1 MGLGKETFQS
11 LKIRNKLSIAI
22 PASLVSDTPH
32 LREKTLKVG
41 LVGRAAAIFRVDE
54 IIVFPDVPR
63 ADQRDDAELIAT
75 ILSYMETP
83 QYLRKHL
90 FKIRPELRYAGILPP
105 LRTPHH
111 PLSDRIKFLTLGER
125 REGVVVSSV
134 KHGILVD
141 IGVEKPALVPNVR
154 ILVNARVTVK
164 ITELEKGL
172 KAALVSNSEIEDYWG
187 YRVKVSNTPLG
198 RFLKEHPFDLIVA
211 TSRRG
216 APFTEVSDGL
226 TRRWEKSNT
235 VLVIFGAPTQG
246 LYEIT
251 AREGINLE
259 EVAHFVVNTIP
270 HQGTETVRTEEAIYA
285 TLAILNLLVNYS
297 FKNN

>member
-1 MGLGKETFQS
+1 MGLGKETFLS
-11 LKIRNKLSIAI
+11 SKRRVKLSVAI
-22 PASLVSDTPH
+22 PTSLVSDVPH

-54 IIVFPDVPR
+54 IIVFPDILG
-63 ADQRDDAELIAT
+63 ADQRRDAELIAA

-83 QYLRKHL
+83 QYLRKRL

-111 PLSDRIKFLTLGER
+111 PLSDRIKDLTPGER
-125 REGVVVSSV
+125 REGVVVSQV
-134 KHGILVD
+134 KDGVLVD
-141 IGVEKPALVPNVR
+141 VGVEQPALVPNLR
-154 ILVNARVTVK
+154 IPVNTRVTVK
-164 ITELEKGL
+164 ITKL
-172 KAALVSNSEIEDYWG
+172 KRGPKAILVGNDEIEKYWG
-187 YRVKVSNTPLG
+187 YRVKVSNTLLS
-198 RFLKEHPFDLIVA
+198 RFLKEHPYDLIVA

-216 APFTEVSDGL
+216 VSLTEVLDEL
-226 TRRWEKSNT
+226 TRRWEKAHT
-235 VLVIFGAPTQG
+235 VLVAFGAPTQG

-251 AREGINLE
+251 AREGINLN

-285 TLAILNLLVNYS
+285 TLAILNLLVSRN
-297 FKNN
+297 